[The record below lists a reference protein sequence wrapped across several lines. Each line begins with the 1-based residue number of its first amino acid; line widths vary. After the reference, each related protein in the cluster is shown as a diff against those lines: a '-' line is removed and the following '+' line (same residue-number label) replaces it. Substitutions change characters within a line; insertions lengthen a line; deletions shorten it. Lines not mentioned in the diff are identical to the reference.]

1 MSVGEHKLEIFRG
14 LIKFKSNEQKI
25 WGVLIF
31 LSIVTIIEVALGI
44 IKPDFLSAYFMRMK
58 LLNWIDGSVNFAT
71 KTKPLYIEDDY
82 KPRKSY
88 YDNATTAKKS
98 KSITNNSFLFYFN

>member
-1 MSVGEHKLEIFRG
+1 
-14 LIKFKSNEQKI
+14 
-25 WGVLIF
+25 
-31 LSIVTIIEVALGI
+31 
-44 IKPDFLSAYFMRMK
+44 MK

-98 KSITNNSFLFYFN
+98 KGITNNSFLFYFN

>member
-1 MSVGEHKLEIFRG
+1 
-14 LIKFKSNEQKI
+14 
-25 WGVLIF
+25 
-31 LSIVTIIEVALGI
+31 
-44 IKPDFLSAYFMRMK
+44 MR
-58 LLNWIDGSVNFAT
+58 LLNWIDGSSNYTAN
-71 KTKPLYIEDDY
+71 TKPLYVEDDY

>member
-1 MSVGEHKLEIFRG
+1 
-14 LIKFKSNEQKI
+14 
-25 WGVLIF
+25 
-31 LSIVTIIEVALGI
+31 
-44 IKPDFLSAYFMRMK
+44 MK
-58 LLNWIDGSVNFAT
+58 LLNWIDGSTNFAT

-98 KSITNNSFLFYFN
+98 KDITNNSFLFYFNQFKKLNKIVLCWGLLNLFFSIKWSGPLIFCFYPIYGIE